1 MDPLSALGLASN
13 IVQLVQFVGAVISD
27 SHEVYSS
34 ADGALQR
41 NSALEEVAQNL
52 VEMNSELM
60 RSQRSMSNGFMSL
73 SSAERQLKNLCE
85 ECDVVSRE
93 LLVKLDT
100 LKVRSRSRYKRWDSF
115 RQAMKSMWNEG
126 ELRALEKRLEGIRT
140 RLDTNL
146 LICLRYV
153 TL

>member
-13 IVQLVQFVGAVISD
+13 IVQLVQFVGTVISD

-34 ADGALQR
+34 TDGALQR
-41 NSALEEVAQNL
+41 NSMLEEVAQNL
-52 VEMNSELM
+52 AEMNSELM
-60 RSQRSMSNGFMSL
+60 RSQRSMSSWFMSL
-73 SSAERQLKNLCE
+73 SPAERQLKNLCE

-93 LLVKLDT
+93 LLAKLDT

-115 RQAMKSMWNEG
+115 RQALKSMWNEG
-126 ELRALEKRLEGIRT
+126 ELRALEKRLEHIRT

-153 TL
+153 IL

>member
-41 NSALEEVAQNL
+41 NSVLEEVAQNPA
-52 VEMNSELM
+52 EMNSELM
-60 RSQRSMSNGFMSL
+60 RSQRSMSSWFMSL
-73 SSAERQLKNLCE
+73 SPAERQLKNLCE

>member
-1 MDPLSALGLASN
+1 MKYTPLRMGHSKEIL
-13 IVQLVQFVGAVISD
+13 
-27 SHEVYSS
+27 
-34 ADGALQR
+34 R
-41 NSALEEVAQNL
+41 WKRWRKNL

-60 RSQRSMSNGFMSL
+60 RSQRSMSNGFKSL
-73 SSAERQLKNLCE
+73 SPAERQLKNLCE

-93 LLVKLDT
+93 LLAKLDT
-100 LKVRSRSRYKRWDSF
+100 LKVRSQSWYKRWDSL
-115 RQAMKSMWNEG
+115 RQALRSMWNEG

-153 TL
+153 IL

>member
-13 IVQLVQFVGAVISD
+13 IVQLVQFVGVVISD

-34 ADGALQR
+34 ADGALRR

-73 SSAERQLKNLCE
+73 SPAERQLKNLCE

-93 LLVKLDT
+93 LMAKLDT
-100 LKVRSRSRYKRWDSF
+100 LKIRSQSRYKRWDSF
-115 RQAMKSMWNEG
+115 RQALRSMWNEG

-153 TL
+153 IL

>member
-27 SHEVYSS
+27 SHEVCSS

-41 NSALEEVAQNL
+41 NSMLEEVAQNL
-52 VEMNSELM
+52 AEMNSELM
-60 RSQRSMSNGFMSL
+60 RSQRSMSSWFMSL
-73 SSAERQLKNLCE
+73 SPAERQLKNLCE

-93 LLVKLDT
+93 LLAKLDT

-115 RQAMKSMWNEG
+115 RQALKSMWNEG